1 VNTSQSKDERASAF
15 QIVLLILFTCTI
27 TLLLSQF
34 AGTGIWLPHP
44 NTVRPNTNNVPFL
57 PAIPVSPSQMRQLL
71 VRDIVLDFFE
81 GLVPAGIVIGVFEIL
96 VKGRRTKPTKGESLW
111 LAIGVLWALGYLHR
125 IITMKGVLSLGPIM
139 AIPYLIGA
147 VVSLIVIPSLA
158 VSRLFFARKDVSPL
172 TDRLGSLVCL
182 FQLGLNLA
190 LIVYYPDIY
199 SPIP

>member
-1 VNTSQSKDERASAF
+1 VNTSQSIDGRANTF

-27 TLLLSQF
+27 TLLLSRF

-44 NTVRPNTNNVPFL
+44 NKIPFP
-57 PAIPVSPSQMRQLL
+57 PAIQANPTQMRHLL
-71 VRDIVLDFFE
+71 VRDVVLNFFD

-111 LAIGVLWALGYLHR
+111 LAIGFLWTLGYLHR
-125 IITMKGVLSLGPIM
+125 IITVIGGSLSFGNIM

-147 VVSLIVIPSLA
+147 LVSMIIIPGLA
-158 VSRLFFARKDVSPL
+158 ISRLFLARKDASPL

-190 LIVYYPDIY
+190 LIIYYPATY
-199 SPIP
+199 ALF